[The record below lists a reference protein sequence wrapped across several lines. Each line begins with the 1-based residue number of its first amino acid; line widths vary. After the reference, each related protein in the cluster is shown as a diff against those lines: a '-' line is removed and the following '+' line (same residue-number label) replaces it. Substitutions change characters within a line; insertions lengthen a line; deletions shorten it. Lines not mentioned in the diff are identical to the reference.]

1 MSGVGQW
8 FGIEAGKKLGV
19 ELFIPTHVGTLAMLK
34 ANVGLSRKITRDYNS
49 TGYSVNFDGEI
60 PFSPDDA
67 EGVLEK
73 VRELFDLAQEA
84 MNREIDRDQG
94 EMAIGRRD
102 EELPIP
108 STNGTNGKNGHI
120 NGHYRTVNTTPA
132 SDVPAR
138 TNGAEANGN
147 GNGKH
152 PGNEEVATNKQV
164 QFILTMGKRF
174 KLSTPQLES
183 RIVQIV
189 GRKCGVY
196 ELTKKEAGR
205 VLDQLTNN
213 GQPTHQQA

>member
-1 MSGVGQW
+1 
-8 FGIEAGKKLGV
+8 
-19 ELFIPTHVGTLAMLK
+19 MLR
-34 ANVGLSRKITRDYNS
+34 ANVGLSRKVSRDYQS
-49 TGYSVNFDGEI
+49 TGYTVNLDGEI

-84 MNREIDRDQG
+84 MNREIDRDQS

-102 EELPIP
+102 EEPPTP
-108 STNGTNGKNGHI
+108 STNGKNGHT
-120 NGHYRTVNTTPA
+120 NGHYRTVNTTSA
-132 SDVPAR
+132 TEVPAKA
-138 TNGAEANGN
+138 NGTEANSNGN
-147 GNGKH
+147 GNGKS
-152 PGNEEVATNKQV
+152 PGNDEVATNKQV

-213 GQPTHQQA
+213 GQPNHQQA

>member
-1 MSGVGQW
+1 
-8 FGIEAGKKLGV
+8 
-19 ELFIPTHVGTLAMLK
+19 MLRS
-34 ANVGLSRKITRDYNS
+34 NVGLSRKVSRDYQS
-49 TGYSVNFDGEI
+49 TGYTVNIDGEI

-84 MNREIDRDQG
+84 LNREIDRDQG

-102 EELPIP
+102 EEPP
-108 STNGTNGKNGHI
+108 TPPMNGKNCHT
-120 NGHYRTVNTTPA
+120 NGYSQTANATPA
-132 SDVPAR
+132 TAVPA
-138 TNGAEANGN
+138 TKNVAETNGN

-152 PGNEEVATNKQV
+152 SGNEEVATNKQV

-174 KLSTPQLES
+174 KLSTPQLEN

-205 VLDQLTNN
+205 VLDQLTN
-213 GQPTHQQA
+213 GQPA

>member
-1 MSGVGQW
+1 
-8 FGIEAGKKLGV
+8 
-19 ELFIPTHVGTLAMLK
+19 MLR
-34 ANVGLSRKITRDYNS
+34 ANVGLSRKVSRDYQS
-49 TGYSVNFDGEI
+49 TGYTVNLDGEI
-60 PFSPDDA
+60 PFTPDDA
-67 EGVLEK
+67 EGVMEK

-84 MNREIDRDQG
+84 LNREIDRDQG

-102 EELPIP
+102 EEPPAP
-108 STNGTNGKNGHI
+108 STNGNNGHANSQRRTENQTPPQQAPAPQNATER
-120 NGHYRTVNTTPA
+120 NGH
-132 SDVPAR
+132 S
-138 TNGAEANGN
+138 NGQRNGN
-147 GNGKH
+147 D
-152 PGNEEVATNKQV
+152 EVATNKQV

-174 KLSTPQLES
+174 KLSTPQLEN

>member
-1 MSGVGQW
+1 
-8 FGIEAGKKLGV
+8 
-19 ELFIPTHVGTLAMLK
+19 MLR
-34 ANVGLSRKITRDYNS
+34 ANVGLSRKVSRDYQS
-49 TGYSVNFDGEI
+49 TGYTVNLDGEI
-60 PFSPDDA
+60 PFTPDDA
-67 EGVLEK
+67 EGVMEK

-84 MNREIDRDQG
+84 LNREIDRDQG

-102 EELPIP
+102 EEPPTP
-108 STNGTNGKNGHI
+108 STNGNNGQRRTENQSPAQQAPVPQNATERNGHS
-120 NGHYRTVNTTPA
+120 NGQR
-132 SDVPAR
+132 
-138 TNGAEANGN
+138 NGN
-147 GNGKH
+147 D
-152 PGNEEVATNKQV
+152 EIATNKQV

-213 GQPTHQQA
+213 GQPNHQQA

>member
-1 MSGVGQW
+1 
-8 FGIEAGKKLGV
+8 
-19 ELFIPTHVGTLAMLK
+19 MLR
-34 ANVGLSRKITRDYNS
+34 ANVGLSRKVSRDYQS
-49 TGYSVNFDGEI
+49 TGYTVNLDGEI

-84 MNREIDRDQG
+84 MNREVDRDQG

-102 EELPIP
+102 EEPPAP
-108 STNGTNGKNGHI
+108 STNGKNGHA

-132 SDVPAR
+132 TAVPA
-138 TNGAEANGN
+138 TPTGSETNGN

-174 KLSTPQLES
+174 KLSTPQLEN

-205 VLDQLTNN
+205 VLDQMTN

>member
-1 MSGVGQW
+1 
-8 FGIEAGKKLGV
+8 
-19 ELFIPTHVGTLAMLK
+19 MLR
-34 ANVGLSRKITRDYNS
+34 ANVGLSRKVSRDYQS
-49 TGYSVNFDGEI
+49 TGYTVNLDGEI

-102 EELPIP
+102 EEPPTP
-108 STNGTNGKNGHI
+108 STDGKNGHT
-120 NGHYRTVNTTPA
+120 NGHYRTVNTTPTNT
-132 SDVPAR
+132 VPVTA
-138 TNGAEANGN
+138 NGSETNGN

-164 QFILTMGKRF
+164 QFVLTMGKRF